1 MMVEWRQD
9 MIFDTHSHYNDEAFT
24 DDLPAIVRQFPEAGI
39 CGAVNVASNLSSI
52 DEVLA
57 LSKAYPQFYAAL
69 GIHPSDCAPLTE
81 SRLLTIQ
88 EKLHEPKVVAVG
100 EIGLDYHYDE
110 PEREVQKKWFRR
122 QLRMA
127 QEADLPVIIHSR
139 DAAQD
144 TMQILLEEQAHFSGG
159 VIHCY
164 SYSPEMAEQFVRM
177 GFYIGVGGVVTFKNG
192 KRLKETVQR
201 IPLGRIVLETDCP
214 YMAPVPHR
222 GERNSSLYLP
232 LVVSEIAQLLQ
243 IPEEE
248 VVRVT
253 YENAMR
259 LYRLEEKNPAA
270 ETGREIS
277 GSGTGK
283 MSPGEEMENI

>member
-1 MMVEWRQD
+1 

-39 CGAVNVASNLSSI
+39 CGAVNVASNFSSI

-144 TMQILLEEQAHFSGG
+144 TMQILQEEQAHFSGG

-177 GFYIGVGGVVTFKNG
+177 GFCIGVGGVVTFKNG
-192 KRLKETVQR
+192 RRLKETVQR

-232 LVVSEIAQLLQ
+232 LVVREIAQLLQ

>member
-1 MMVEWRQD
+1 
-9 MIFDTHSHYNDEAFT
+9 MIFDTHSHYNDEAFQ

-39 CGAVNVASNLSSI
+39 CGAVNVASDLSSI

-57 LSKAYPQFYAAL
+57 LAKAYPQFYAAL

-81 SRLLTIQ
+81 SRLLLIQ

-110 PEREVQKKWFRR
+110 PDREMQKKWFRR

-144 TMQILLEEQAHFSGG
+144 TIQILLEEQGHFSGG

-177 GFYIGVGGVVTFKNG
+177 GYYIGVGGVVTFKNG
-192 KRLKETVQR
+192 RRLKETVQR
-201 IPLGRIVLETDCP
+201 IPLERIVLETDCP

-232 LVVSEIAQLLQ
+232 LVAREIAQLLQ
-243 IPEEE
+243 IQEEE
-248 VVRVT
+248 VIRVT
-253 YENAMR
+253 YENAKR
-259 LYRLEEKNPAA
+259 LYRLDERKEPAA
-270 ETGREIS
+270 EN
-277 GSGTGK
+277 
-283 MSPGEEMENI
+283 GEPSTDEDMGVHLR

>member
-1 MMVEWRQD
+1 
-9 MIFDTHSHYNDEAFT
+9 MIFDTHSHYNDAAFL
-24 DDLPAIVRQFPEAGI
+24 DDLPAIVRRFPEAGI
-39 CGAVNVASNLSSI
+39 CGAVNVASDLSSI
-52 DEVLA
+52 DEVLT

-81 SRLLTIQ
+81 RRLFSIRD
-88 EKLHEPKVVAVG
+88 KLHEPKVVAVG
-100 EIGLDYHYDE
+100 EIGLDYHYNE
-110 PEREVQKKWFRR
+110 PEREVQKEWFRR

-144 TMQILLEEQAHFSGG
+144 TMQILQEEQAHFSGG

-192 KRLKETVQR
+192 RRLKETVQR
-201 IPLGRIVLETDCP
+201 IPLECIVLETDCP

-243 IPEEE
+243 IPEEK
-248 VVRVT
+248 VIRVT
-253 YENAMR
+253 YENAKR
-259 LYRLEEKNPAA
+259 LYRLEKRKDSAA
-270 ETGREIS
+270 ETGR
-277 GSGTGK
+277 T
-283 MSPGEEMENI
+283 SPGEDMENI

>member
-1 MMVEWRQD
+1 
-9 MIFDTHSHYNDEAFT
+9 MIFDTHSHYNDAAFL
-24 DDLPAIVRQFPEAGI
+24 DDLSAIVRRFPEAGI
-39 CGAVNVASNLSSI
+39 CGAVNVASDLSSI
-52 DEVLA
+52 DEVLT

-81 SRLLTIQ
+81 RRLFSIRD
-88 EKLHEPKVVAVG
+88 KLHEPKVVAVG
-100 EIGLDYHYDE
+100 EIGLDYHYNE
-110 PEREVQKKWFRR
+110 PEREVQKEWFRR

-144 TMQILLEEQAHFSGG
+144 TMQILQEEQAHFSGG

-192 KRLKETVQR
+192 RRLKETVQR
-201 IPLGRIVLETDCP
+201 IPLERIVLETDCP

-243 IPEEE
+243 IPEEK
-248 VVRVT
+248 VIRVT
-253 YENAMR
+253 YENAKR
-259 LYRLEEKNPAA
+259 LYRLEERKDPAA
-270 ETGREIS
+270 ETGR
-277 GSGTGK
+277 T
-283 MSPGEEMENI
+283 SPGEDMENI